1 MNLKEEL
8 KKVGFVMKR
17 AVGGG
22 GNRGALARELN
33 WCVEK
38 PRSMDAKRQSLLQA
52 AGQLGSEAVKLFVVV
67 EFVKLFG
74 LLTKRNSLFSRPE
87 GLCRVKTIDNCF
99 ARGES
104 SRVNAVN
111 YGYERQREPQSC
123 AMGVTL
129 SALCRGVQIYKNTNR
144 ATECAM
150 TNIGAN
156 FLKPPVDRAK
166 SLSLFYFI
174 LQKSIK
180 QGWAYQ
186 PNNET

>member
-33 WCVEK
+33 WCVE
-38 PRSMDAKRQSLLQA
+38 RSRCKDAKRQSLLQA

-74 LLTKRNSLFSRPE
+74 LLTKRKLSTLAPMGRES
-87 GLCRVKTIDNCF
+87 NC
-99 ARGES
+99 S
-104 SRVNAVN
+104 SATS
-111 YGYERQREPQSC
+111 YSC
-123 AMGVTL
+123 E
-129 SALCRGVQIYKNTNR
+129 RGVQKIKNSDR

-150 TNIGAN
+150 TNVGEDL
-156 FLKPPVDRAK
+156 LKTPV
-166 SLSLFYFI
+166 
-174 LQKSIK
+174 
-180 QGWAYQ
+180 GCAYQ